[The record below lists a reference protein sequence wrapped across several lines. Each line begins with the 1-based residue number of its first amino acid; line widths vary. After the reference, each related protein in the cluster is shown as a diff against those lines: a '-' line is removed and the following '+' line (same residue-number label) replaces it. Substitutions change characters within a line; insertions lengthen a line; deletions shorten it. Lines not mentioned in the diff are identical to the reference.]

1 MKFKKQLLI
10 AAMMGGAL
18 GGLYGCTEGD
28 DTSIVV
34 EGDENPDPG
43 PDPGPG
49 PGPEVSDCPD
59 WTDAQ
64 QQRDG
69 TDVCELPSSITENR
83 TLTADTIWRM
93 DGRVTVGNGN
103 QEIAA
108 DQVTL
113 ASGEPLLNVTLT
125 VEPGTQIVGAQG
137 EFANMIITRG
147 SMIMAEGTAD
157 APIIFSSEDED
168 FQGTGEFGGLILHG
182 FGSHNQCPAEPPC
195 NIDSEGESGFA
206 AGYEPDDSSGVLR
219 YVIVAEG
226 GFEFAPGNEINGISL
241 VGVGSGTEMEYIQVQ
256 GNSDDGI
263 EFYGGDVNV
272 KYLVLTDNLDDSV
285 DWDEGFQ
292 GNLQYVIAKQSTDS
306 EGNAGEYDTEG
317 AASPLSKPT
326 VANATWI
333 GAGEQTVLHVL
344 KASSGGFFHNNVM
357 TWADGPDGKSCV
369 EVDGSGAEQ
378 NVTDGSTVYE
388 NIIADCETFA
398 NVTFDANLYDQVPAD
413 LNDLLASQ
421 AAEAKL
427 DAPIDWDAVRGRYP
441 NSVADVDYL
450 DATDYLGA
458 VDPDATSAWY
468 EGWILE
474 GSLD

>member
-28 DTSIVV
+28 ETSILV
-34 EGDENPDPG
+34 EGDVSNPSNPSNPG
-43 PDPGPG
+43 GG
-49 PGPEVSDCPD
+49 QLSECPS
-59 WTDAQ
+59 WTDPQ
-64 QQRDG
+64 PQRDG
-69 TDVCELPSSITENR
+69 TDVCELPSSIEQDR

-113 ASGEPLLNVTLT
+113 TNGDPLLNVTLT
-125 VEPGTQIVGAQG
+125 VEPGTQIIGAQG

-147 SMIMAEGTAD
+147 SMIMAEGTASN
-157 APIIFSSEDED
+157 PIIFSSEDEG
-168 FQGTGEFGGLILHG
+168 FEGSGEFGGLILHG

-226 GFEFAPGNEINGISL
+226 GFEFATGNEINGISL

-272 KYLVLTDNLDDSV
+272 KYLVLTNNLDDSV

-292 GNLQYVIAKQSTDS
+292 GNLQYVLVKQSPNS

-357 TWADGPDGKSCV
+357 TWADGPDGKTCV
-369 EVDGSGAEQ
+369 TVDGAGAQ
-378 NVTDGSTVYE
+378 ANRNTAIVYDNV
-388 NIIADCETFA
+388 IADCDGFGDDVLDQTSVFA
-398 NVTFDANLYDQVPAD
+398 VPAA
-413 LNDLLASQ
+413 LNDLFAST

-427 DAPIDWDAVRGRYP
+427 DAPIDWTAIRGEYGD
-441 NSVADVDYL
+441 SVADVDYL
-450 DATDYLGA
+450 DETDYLGA
-458 VDPDATSAWY
+458 VDPDATSAWF